1 MANLITKFCFVA
13 AFALI
18 SCGDDGTPA
27 SVGGMS
33 NSQASIG
40 GSPVASGPVTAIP
53 LPTVQEAD
61 GLVAVRHPL
70 EARAIAASGGA
81 INANGLIGRNRQYGR
96 LVSPRFQLG
105 AGAALRLG
113 LHLDPTLANNGFR
126 AIEVGT
132 SAIASDGAVQSD
144 VPPDAPAGTTLDRSD
159 LASGAAFFMAD
170 ACPALLALQAHPNAD
185 TIAEPRRRETVIAVL
200 GRGLNWLIALADDL
214 ERVDRAAPNRL
225 LYDALAYHSCGVLTG
240 NNAAQT
246 HARRFVALA
255 LSQTRTDGVF
265 IEKGG
270 SDTSYQA
277 VSVRLAADLLLTG
290 YAATDSQTLNNRWQ
304 AGAIW
309 LGNRILADG
318 RIDSSANTRTCHG
331 GESFLGVE
339 KTVSAPGVYGAM
351 IYMAELASND
361 GLKSAAARLSAWA
374 QANPNSDGCT

>member
-1 MANLITKFCFVA
+1 MASMIAKLCIVP
-13 AFALI
+13 AFALMG
-18 SCGDDGTPA
+18 CGDDEPTA
-27 SVGGMS
+27 AVGVKPS
-33 NSQASIG
+33 SQSQTRITLIA
-40 GSPVASGPVTAIP
+40 PGPVMTLP
-53 LPTVQEAD
+53 LPTLYEAD
-61 GLVAVRHPL
+61 GLIAARHPL
-70 EARAIAASGGA
+70 EARAMAASGGA

-113 LHLDPTLANNGFR
+113 LHLDPTLASNGFR
-126 AIEVGT
+126 AIDVGAF
-132 SAIASDGAVQSD
+132 AIATDGTVQSD

-185 TIAEPRRRETVIAVL
+185 TIAEPRRREAAIAAL
-200 GRGLNWLIALADDL
+200 GRGLNWLIARADDL

-246 HARRFVALA
+246 HARGFVALA

-265 IEKGG
+265 VEKDG

-290 YAATDSQTLNNRWQ
+290 YAAADAQTLNNRWQ
-304 AGAIW
+304 AGAVW

-318 RIDSSANTRTCHG
+318 RIDSSANTRTCQG

-361 GLKSAAARLSAWA
+361 GLKRAAARLSAWA
-374 QANPNSDGCT
+374 QANPNSDGCS